1 MVRGELRRCEPMF
14 DPVEGEAMDDH
25 GTFPGPPRGSECGR
39 NADGFAQRRGY
50 RWRRTLHGFTL
61 VELLVVIAI
70 IATLIGLLLPAV
82 QSARESARRSQCS
95 NHLRQVG
102 FATLNLTDASGR
114 LPPQFGWTRAGTG
127 AFGNVLYHL
136 LPFLEEGPL
145 YDQTL
150 VAGDQGVGFQG
161 CNFTRKQGTH
171 DVRFAGIE
179 RLPVKTF
186 QCPSD
191 VTLAGVL
198 EAWGWAGSSYAGNHQ
213 AFGRDA
219 YLPFQYATCCNDEV
233 RGRWE
238 GRRKLAQVTD
248 GLSKTVF
255 FAEKYAQCGP
265 PSGGNLWARW
275 DQIDG
280 WQPSIASFFSPI
292 DAKGRPSTLPM
303 FQVTPPNPLDPRK
316 SGCNAFVAQT
326 SHTAMNVCFGDGSV
340 RTVDGTVEPLLWS
353 AALTVA
359 GSEDLGPL
367 P

>member
-1 MVRGELRRCEPMF
+1 MSEPATRRRPSRVRRHE
-14 DPVEGEAMDDH
+14 
-25 GTFPGPPRGSECGR
+25 
-39 NADGFAQRRGY
+39 
-50 RWRRTLHGFTL
+50 RTTVRERLGFTL

-82 QSARESARRSQCS
+82 QSAREAARRSQCS

-102 FATLNLTDASGR
+102 FATLNLTSATGR
-114 LPPQFGWTRAGTG
+114 LPPQFGWTRAGKG

-136 LPFLEEGPL
+136 LPFLEEESL
-145 YDQTL
+145 YEQTL

-161 CNFTRKQGTH
+161 CSFTRTQGTY

-179 RLPVKTF
+179 RLPVTTF
-186 QCPSD
+186 RCPSD
-191 VTLAGVL
+191 STLEGVL
-198 EAWGWAGSSYAGNHQ
+198 DAWGWAGASYAGNFQ
-213 AFGRDA
+213 VFGRDS
-219 YLPFQYATCCNDEV
+219 YIPFQYATCCNDEV

-238 GRRKLAQVTD
+238 GRKKLAQVTD
-248 GLSKTVF
+248 GLSKTVL

-280 WQPSIASFFSPI
+280 WQPSVASFFAPI

-303 FQVTPPNPLDPRK
+303 FQVTPALPLDPRK
-316 SGCNAFVAQT
+316 SQCNAFVAQT
-326 SHTAMNVCFGDGSV
+326 PHTAMSICLGDGSV
-340 RTVDGTVEPLLWS
+340 RTVDGGVAPLIWS

-359 GSEDLGPL
+359 GGEDLGPL